1 MVFKPLGQHGASF
14 VELLMVMGT
23 IMILSATALIF
34 YSGQLHKAHSIV
46 LVHDLKRFSGHVQ
59 TTFLADKSI
68 LFEQGSII
76 TTQAPIKGFIPY
88 KDVVM
93 TIKELDK
100 EKPYG
105 DNPFIVAA
113 VLKKSSASIN
123 MKTHTI
129 MDLSE
134 FEYEDFQNKLLD
146 LLSFFFTSV
155 GITALVTTTVIS
167 IIAIVALRK

>member
-1 MVFKPLGQHGASF
+1 MVFKPLNQHGATF

-46 LVHDLKRFSGHVQ
+46 LVHDLKRFSNHVQ
-59 TTFLADKSI
+59 TDFSVDEKI
-68 LFEQGSII
+68 LFDQGRII
-76 TTQAPIKGFIPY
+76 TTREPIKGFAPS
-88 KDVVM
+88 KDVVL
-93 TIKELDK
+93 TVKELDQ

-113 VLKKSSASIN
+113 VLKKSSASID

-129 MDLSE
+129 MNMTE
-134 FEYEDFQNKLLD
+134 FEYEHFQNKLLD

-155 GITALVTTTVIS
+155 GLTAIITSIVIS
-167 IIAIVALRK
+167 IIAIVTLRK